1 MINSL
6 VPGSDWRTFGIT
18 EIITTSTTLK
28 NFIESYYGVGKFNI
42 KTYNIG
48 IPDYFEKSTIPQKP
62 IISIIGRNPNEISK
76 FVKLFFS
83 KFPQYSWVTFD
94 PMLTKSKPPQ
104 HMRKIDFARR
114 LQGNFAAVW
123 IDRIASF
130 GTFPLECMK
139 CGTIPICL
147 KPDITPDYMITKDV
161 DNKPIGIN
169 DGAGVW
175 TDNYYDLPLLAGEVL
190 IKFLDD
196 SILPSLY
203 ESMDK
208 VAEKYTQKNAETE
221 LVGIYQNYVEQR
233 IMFLQQAISPK
244 PQIEQK

>member
-1 MINSL
+1 VESFY
-6 VPGSDWRTFGIT
+6 GS
-18 EIITTSTTLK
+18 
-28 NFIESYYGVGKFNI
+28 KFNI

-48 IPDYFEKSTIPQKP
+48 IPDYFEKSPVPQKP
-62 IISIIGRNPNEISK
+62 IISVVGRNPNEISK

-83 KFPQYSWVTFD
+83 KYPQYTWVTFD

-104 HMRKIDFARR
+104 PMRRIDFARR

-147 KPDITPDYMITKDV
+147 KPDIIPDYMIERDAEG
-161 DNKPIGIN
+161 KPVKVS

-175 TDNYYDLPLLAGEVL
+175 TDNYYDLPVLAGEVL

-196 SILPSLY
+196 SILPALY

-208 VAEKYTQKNAETE
+208 VAEKHTQKNAEAELTE
-221 LVGIYQNYVEQR
+221 IYNQFVNQR
-233 IMFLQQAISPK
+233 IALLKGAVTPASTTT
-244 PQIEQK
+244 EQK